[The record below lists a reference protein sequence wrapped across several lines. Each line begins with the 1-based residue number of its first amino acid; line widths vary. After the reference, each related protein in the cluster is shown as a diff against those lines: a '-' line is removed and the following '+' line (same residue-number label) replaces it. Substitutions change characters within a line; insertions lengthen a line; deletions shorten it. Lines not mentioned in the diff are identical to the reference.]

1 VQRREAARQLQTYG
15 CVRGSAADRG
25 RFLKARTETIT
36 AKARMI
42 NSPRGVL
49 AQLAGRKK
57 RGNDARHPKKE
68 TIPNPR
74 THIKIIHGHF
84 ILQPV

>member
-1 VQRREAARQLQTYG
+1 M
-15 CVRGSAADRG
+15 
-25 RFLKARTETIT
+25 ETIT
-36 AKARMI
+36 ASPRMI

-68 TIPNPR
+68 TIPKPR
-74 THIKIIHGHF
+74 TPIKTIRGHF